1 MIELAHKFSIDKLNL
16 LRSKSMQVGNLR
28 KIIASSVLVA
38 FLAACSSTGETTDA
52 TASTQAAQAAVEAQ
66 ALAEAEAM
74 AEAQATAEAEAQA
87 TAEAEAKAAAE
98 AIVEAQ
104 EEAASQA
111 QAQAAK
117 AAADAADVAQQVA
130 SEAAAVAAQK
140 QQQAQD
146 TAQALAHIIYF
157 DFDQSTIKAEFR
169 TALNGHAAYLSQN
182 PSASIVLEGHA
193 DERGTREYNIALGE
207 RRGNAVSR
215 YLVVQGVS
223 IDAIEV
229 VSFGEERPVNAGHD
243 SASWSENR
251 RVEIRYINY

>member
-1 MIELAHKFSIDKLNL
+1 MS
-16 LRSKSMQVGNLR
+16 VGNLS
-28 KIIASSVLVA
+28 KVIASSVLVV

-52 TASTQAAQAAVEAQ
+52 TSSTQAAQAAADAA
-66 ALAEAEAM
+66 ALAESQALEQAQTEA
-74 AEAQATAEAEAQA
+74 AAQ
-87 TAEAEAKAAAE
+87 AAAE
-98 AIVEAQ
+98 ATE
-104 EEAASQA
+104 QA
-111 QAQAAK
+111 AQAA
-117 AAADAADVAQQVA
+117 AQQA
-130 SEAAAVAAQK
+130 AEEAAAVAQELAQQ

-146 TAQALAHIIYF
+146 AAQALAHVIYF

-182 PSASIVLEGHA
+182 PTAKIVLEGHA

-223 IDAIEV
+223 VDAIEV

-243 SASWSENR
+243 SASWAENR

>member
-1 MIELAHKFSIDKLNL
+1 
-16 LRSKSMQVGNLR
+16 MQVGNLS

-38 FLAACSSTGETTDA
+38 FLTACSSTGETTDA
-52 TASTQAAQAAVEAQ
+52 SASTQASQVAAEAAALAEAQ
-66 ALAEAEAM
+66 ALKD
-74 AEAQATAEAEAQA
+74 AQAQAAAQA
-87 TAEAEAKAAAE
+87 Q
-98 AIVEAQ
+98 VEA
-104 EEAASQA
+104 QA
-111 QAQAAK
+111 QAQA
-117 AAADAADVAQQVA
+117 DANAAQQA
-130 SEAAAVAAQK
+130 ANEAAAQVLAQ

-146 TAQALAHIIYF
+146 AAKALAHVIYF

-182 PSASIVLEGHA
+182 PSARIVLEGHA

-223 IDAIEV
+223 VDAIEV

-243 SASWSENR
+243 SASLAENR
-251 RVEIRYINY
+251 RVEVRYINY

>member
-1 MIELAHKFSIDKLNL
+1 
-16 LRSKSMQVGNLR
+16 MQVVNLS

-52 TASTQAAQAAVEAQ
+52 SASAQAAQVAAEAASLAQTQADAQALKDAQAAAAAAAAAALIEAQ
-66 ALAEAEAM
+66 ALADAEA
-74 AEAQATAEAEAQA
+74 AQQA
-87 TAEAEAKAAAE
+87 ADNAAA
-98 AIVEAQ
+98 Q
-104 EEAASQA
+104 
-111 QAQAAK
+111 
-117 AAADAADVAQQVA
+117 
-130 SEAAAVAAQK
+130 VAAQK
-140 QQQAQD
+140 QQAQK
-146 TAQALAHIIYF
+146 AAEALAHVIYF

-182 PSASIVLEGHA
+182 PSAKIVLEGHA

-223 IDAIEV
+223 VDAIEV

-243 SASWSENR
+243 SASLAENR
-251 RVEIRYINY
+251 RVEVRYINY

>member
-1 MIELAHKFSIDKLNL
+1 
-16 LRSKSMQVGNLR
+16 MQMGNLS
-28 KIIASSVLVA
+28 KFIISGVMVA
-38 FLAACSSTGETTDA
+38 FLAACSTTGETTDA
-52 TASTQAAQAAVEAQ
+52 TASTQAAQVAVDNTSLAEAQ
-66 ALAEAEAM
+66 ALIEAA
-74 AEAQATAEAEAQA
+74 AAAKAAA
-87 TAEAEAKAAAE
+87 AEAKALAA
-98 AIVEAQ
+98 
-104 EEAASQA
+104 AAVQA
-111 QAQAAK
+111 EAK
-117 AAADAADVAQQVA
+117 AAADAAQQAAANVAQQ
-130 SEAAAVAAQK
+130 
-140 QQQAQD
+140 QQQAQEA
-146 TAQALAHIIYF
+146 AQALAHIIYF

>member
-1 MIELAHKFSIDKLNL
+1 
-16 LRSKSMQVGNLR
+16 MQVGNLS

-52 TASTQAAQAAVEAQ
+52 AASTQAAQAAAEAQ
-66 ALAEAEAM
+66 VL
-74 AEAQATAEAEAQA
+74 AEAQAMADVQANAEAEAQA
-87 TAEAEAKAAAE
+87 EAQAAAE
-98 AIVEAQ
+98 AIVQAEA
-104 EEAASQA
+104 EAANQA
-111 QAQAAK
+111 QAQAA
-117 AAADAADVAQQVA
+117 ADAADAAQQA
-130 SEAAAVAAQK
+130 ANEAAAVAEDLAQQ

-229 VSFGEERPVNAGHD
+229 VSFGEERPVNAGND

>member
-1 MIELAHKFSIDKLNL
+1 
-16 LRSKSMQVGNLR
+16 MQVGNLS

-38 FLAACSSTGETTDA
+38 FLTACSSTGETTDA
-52 TASTQAAQAAVEAQ
+52 SASTQASQVAAEAAALAEAQ
-66 ALAEAEAM
+66 ALKD
-74 AEAQATAEAEAQA
+74 AQAQAAAQA
-87 TAEAEAKAAAE
+87 Q
-98 AIVEAQ
+98 VEA
-104 EEAASQA
+104 QA
-111 QAQAAK
+111 QAQADANAAQQAAND
-117 AAADAADVAQQVA
+117 AAAQVLAQ
-130 SEAAAVAAQK
+130 

-146 TAQALAHIIYF
+146 AAQALAHVIYF

-182 PSASIVLEGHA
+182 PSARIVLEGHA

-223 IDAIEV
+223 VDAIEV

-243 SASWSENR
+243 SASLAENR
-251 RVEIRYINY
+251 RVEVRYINY

>member
-1 MIELAHKFSIDKLNL
+1 
-16 LRSKSMQVGNLR
+16 MQVGNLS
-28 KIIASSVLVA
+28 KVIASSVLVV

-52 TASTQAAQAAVEAQ
+52 ASSSTQAAQAAADAA
-66 ALAEAEAM
+66 ALAES
-74 AEAQATAEAEAQA
+74 QAL
-87 TAEAEAKAAAE
+87 
-98 AIVEAQ
+98 
-104 EEAASQA
+104 EEAQA
-111 QAQAAK
+111 QAQAAE
-117 AAADAADVAQQVA
+117 AAAAAEAEAAEAAEAEAEAAEAEAEAEAAAEATEQAAQEAAQQAAD
-130 SEAAAVAAQK
+130 EAAAVAQELAQQ

-146 TAQALAHIIYF
+146 AAQALAHLIYF

-182 PSASIVLEGHA
+182 PTAKIVLEGHA

-223 IDAIEV
+223 VDAIEV

-243 SASWSENR
+243 SASWAENR

>member
-1 MIELAHKFSIDKLNL
+1 
-16 LRSKSMQVGNLR
+16 MQVGNLS
-28 KIIASSVLVA
+28 KIIATSILVV
-38 FLAACSSTGETTDA
+38 FIGACSSTGETADA
-52 TASTQAAQAAVEAQ
+52 TASTQAAQMAAEAA
-66 ALAEAEAM
+66 ALAETQALEEAQVQAQVQAQ
-74 AEAQATAEAEAQA
+74 AEAQA
-87 TAEAEAKAAAE
+87 
-98 AIVEAQ
+98 
-104 EEAASQA
+104 QA
-111 QAQAAK
+111 QAQAASEAAQK
-117 AAADAADVAQQVA
+117 AANDAATADAAQ
-130 SEAAAVAAQK
+130 

-146 TAQALAHIIYF
+146 AAQALAHVIYF

-182 PSASIVLEGHA
+182 PSAMVVLEGHA

-223 IDAIEV
+223 VDAIEV
-229 VSFGEERPVNAGHD
+229 VSFGEERPVNAGQD

>member
-1 MIELAHKFSIDKLNL
+1 
-16 LRSKSMQVGNLR
+16 MQVGNLS
-28 KIIASSVLVA
+28 KIIAISILVV
-38 FLAACSSTGETTDA
+38 FIGACSSTGETADA
-52 TASTQAAQAAVEAQ
+52 TASTQAAQMAAEAA
-66 ALAEAEAM
+66 ALAETQALE
-74 AEAQATAEAEAQA
+74 EAQVQAQA
-87 TAEAEAKAAAE
+87 
-98 AIVEAQ
+98 
-104 EEAASQA
+104 QA
-111 QAQAAK
+111 QAQAASDAAQK
-117 AAADAADVAQQVA
+117 AANDAATADAAQ
-130 SEAAAVAAQK
+130 

-146 TAQALAHIIYF
+146 AAQALAHVIYF

-182 PSASIVLEGHA
+182 PSARVVLEGHA

-223 IDAIEV
+223 VDAIEV
-229 VSFGEERPVNAGHD
+229 VSFGEERPVNAGQD